1 MSLHMAW
8 NAPFNLPF
16 FFKYVILGF
25 VAWVVNLALIQAG
38 LREVR
43 LAQDAA
49 KTSQAA

>member
-1 MSLHMAW
+1 MLVAEK
-8 NAPFNLPF
+8 AFNLPF

-49 KTSQAA
+49 KA